1 MIKRILIIGGYGN
14 FGSFI
19 SKELAK
25 EKNIQI
31 IIAGR
36 ALEKAKELAANTTAA
51 NSIEAVSIDIHQ
63 DFEQSLATI
72 KPDIVIH
79 TSGPFQ
85 VQGYS
90 VAQTCI
96 KHNTHYIDLAD
107 GRDFVSSITQLDND
121 ARKNNVLV
129 CSGASSVPCLT
140 SALIDDYSKE
150 FKQLESVDYGIT
162 TAQKT
167 ARGLATTAAILGYT
181 GKPFKTLING
191 KMQDVYGW
199 QHLHRHRYQHL
210 GSRLLGNC
218 DIPDLT
224 LFPERYP
231 TLKTI
236 RFYAGLEI
244 PFIHITLWSL
254 SWLVRIG
261 LIKHLN
267 RAAPLLLRT
276 SFLFDWLGSAN
287 SAFHMTL
294 TGKDKE
300 NHKMAISFELTARS
314 GDGPYIPCMPAIL
327 MAKKI
332 VNQEIKTTGA
342 HPCIGFITRAE
353 YLDALEMMDISWSV
367 DKTNT
372 L

>member
-1 MIKRILIIGGYGN
+1 MIKRILVIGGYGN

-19 SKELAK
+19 SKSLAK
-25 EKNIQI
+25 EKNIQV

-36 ALEKAKELAANTTAA
+36 SLEKAKASKANISAV
-51 NSIEAVSIDIHQ
+51 NHIEAVALDINQ
-63 DFEQSLATI
+63 NFENSLKTI
-72 KPDIVIH
+72 EPHIVIH

-85 VQGYS
+85 SQGYR
-90 VAQTCI
+90 VAQLCI
-96 KHNTHYIDLAD
+96 KHNVHYIDLAD
-107 GRDFVSSITQLDND
+107 GRDFVSGITQLDSEAKKHNI
-121 ARKNNVLV
+121 LV

-140 SALIDDYSKE
+140 SALIDDYIKE
-150 FKQLESVDYGIT
+150 FEQLESVDYGIT

-167 ARGLATTAAILGYT
+167 TRGLATTAAILGYT
-181 GKPFKTLING
+181 GKPFKTLIDG
-191 KMQDVYGW
+191 RMQNIYGW
-199 QHLHRHRYQHL
+199 QNLHQHRYKHL

-218 DIPDLT
+218 DIPDLS

-231 TLKTI
+231 SLKNI

-244 PFIHITLWSL
+244 PFIHVTLWGL

-267 RAAPLLLRT
+267 RAAPLLLKT

-294 TGKDKE
+294 TGKDEKH
-300 NHKMAISFELTARS
+300 HKKTITFELTARS

-327 MAKKI
+327 MATKLANQKI
-332 VNQEIKTTGA
+332 EIVGA
-342 HPCIGFITRAE
+342 HPCIGFMTRLE
-353 YLDALEMMDISWSV
+353 YLEALKEMDISWSV
-367 DKTNT
+367 DIHKS
-372 L
+372 